1 MYNLKFGQ
9 NGHFNIKK
17 TNQKNHV
24 SFIPFAFN
32 QNRQNLGQ
40 CGHFNQIECFEKPWF
55 VVLNQNWFNF

>member
-40 CGHFNQIECFEKPWF
+40 CGHFNQIECFEKP
-55 VVLNQNWFNF
+55 